1 MDKNLSRKR
10 NKGQELKRRELKADA
25 VPSQRPDC
33 PPLLSKTPPKKR
45 MTNRASSSSRLE
57 NQRLQEQIKRDKARK
72 KDKFGSLAELDR
84 KLDPES
90 LPPDIIVSYSS
101 FS

>member
-25 VPSQRPDC
+25 VPRKWPDC
-33 PPLLSKTPPKKR
+33 PALLSKTPPKKR

-57 NQRLQEQIKRDKARK
+57 NQRLREQIERDKVGK
-72 KDKFGSLAELDR
+72 KDKFGSFAELDR
-84 KLDPES
+84 KLVS
-90 LPPDIIVSYSS
+90 LQI
-101 FS
+101 